1 MTFGT
6 NVGEFNTTGIDEFE
20 GFVHVLRLLNSHPRI
35 FVISSER
42 DVAWVE

>member
-20 GFVHVLRLLNSHPRI
+20 GFVHVLCFLDAHARVLIVPT
-35 FVISSER
+35 E
-42 DVAWVE
+42 